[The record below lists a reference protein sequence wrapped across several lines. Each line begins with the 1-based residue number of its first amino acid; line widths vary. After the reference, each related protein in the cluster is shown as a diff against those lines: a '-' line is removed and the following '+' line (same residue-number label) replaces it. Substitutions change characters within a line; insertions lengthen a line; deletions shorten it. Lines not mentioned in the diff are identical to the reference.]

1 MFCLTS
7 PLLRLLSRL
16 CDLAVPVPASRPVT
30 RHSSSAGVVDDL
42 TMYSAISRSSSE
54 TSLELYDFGPL
65 SASHDRPLAP
75 PLWLLNGSHH
85 ELKIR
90 LRRRR
95 LFWLQAS
102 PILVT
107 IVLIIL
113 TAIFNPSY
121 TSKPPSHTGKNT
133 LNEKVFI
140 AAAIV
145 DADLIRGAWGNAV
158 LELIAVI
165 GSENVFLSVYNND
178 SGPDTK
184 AALEDLAQL
193 VSCRCK
199 FSSDL
204 TLNPTS

>member
-1 MFCLTS
+1 
-7 PLLRLLSRL
+7 
-16 CDLAVPVPASRPVT
+16 
-30 RHSSSAGVVDDL
+30 
-42 TMYSAISRSSSE
+42 MYSAISRSSSE

-65 SASHDRPLAP
+65 SALHHRSLSP
-75 PLWLLNGSHH
+75 PLWLLNASHH

-90 LRRRR
+90 RRRRR

-102 PILVT
+102 PVLVT

-121 TSKPPSHTGKNT
+121 TSKPPTYTGKNT
-133 LNEKVFI
+133 LDEKVFI

-165 GSENVFLSVYNND
+165 GAENVFLSVYNND

-199 FSSDL
+199 LSSDL
-204 TLNPTS
+204 TLDSIL